1 MGSRGTNLIVAKD
14 SRVEIYD
21 VTRTSLV
28 RRYFFDVYGTVISMK
43 AFPKGDRQSQYLF
56 VLTRRNK
63 FFVLSYDKATKKFLT
78 KAAGN
83 AQDRVGREVQMGTKV
98 AMSPRGR
105 VLSLH
110 IYDGL
115 IKIIPVQRGQKLG
128 EAYNTRID
136 ELKVVDMTYLY
147 QAGSKRPML
156 CLLYREVPVGG
167 AGELSEETYV

>member
-1 MGSRGTNLIVAKD
+1 
-14 SRVEIYD
+14 
-21 VTRTSLV
+21 
-28 RRYFFDVYGTVISMK
+28 
-43 AFPKGDRQSQYLF
+43 
-56 VLTRRNK
+56 
-63 FFVLSYDKATKKFLT
+63 
-78 KAAGN
+78 
-83 AQDRVGREVQMGTKV
+83 
-98 AMSPRGR
+98 
-105 VLSLH
+105 
-110 IYDGL
+110 L